1 MKCPKCNADLG
12 DQDFAFCP
20 KCGERLPGKGGQ
32 EDRSEQEPNATGQTD
47 SKTFEKYQDPSDKV
61 AKPKKKY
68 VWIVV
73 LVLVILFLFILIRAC
88 SGGGKSNNNSGASSA
103 YSKDISTS
111 SAEKIDLQ
119 SLTTSQQCFYF
130 TPKNAYSKEDK
141 IYGSYAFEVTNTFDV
156 PIMISNY
163 TVDFVDAS
171 GTILGHDNN
180 VNLIPRILQPGE
192 KGYCGGETSA
202 VTSDPA
208 NISQMKVSLSVER
221 TNKKVE
227 KLDFENVNMLYSKYD
242 TKATGTVINNTS
254 SDLNSMAS
262 IVVVCFDK
270 DDHLIGAQFAAV
282 DSKIEKGKSATF
294 EANFLSTNLTQDKV
308 AKVMA
313 VGYDFTQTLR
323 K

>member
-20 KCGERLPGKGGQ
+20 KCGEKLPSK
-32 EDRSEQEPNATGQTD
+32 SEQENQSKQRPDTTSQTD
-47 SKTFEKYQDPSDKV
+47 SKTFEKYQDPSDKTI
-61 AKPKKKY
+61 KPKKKY
-68 VWIVV
+68 VWIVI
-73 LVLVILFLFILIRAC
+73 LVLVVLLLFILIRAC
-88 SGGGKSNNNSGASSA
+88 SGGGKSNSSSGASSV

-130 TPKNAYSKEDK
+130 APKDSYSKENE

-156 PIMISNY
+156 PIRISSY

-171 GTILGHDNN
+171 GTILGHEDNA
-180 VNLIPRILQPGE
+180 NLIPHILQPGE
-192 KGYCGGETSA
+192 KGYCGSFASA

-208 NISQMKVSLSVER
+208 NISQMKVTLNVER

-227 KLDFENVNMLYSKYD
+227 MFDFQNVDMLYSQYNV
-242 TKATGTVINNTS
+242 KATGTVINNTS
-254 SDLNSMAS
+254 SDSNNMTS

-282 DSKIEKGKSATF
+282 NSKIEKGKSATF
-294 EANFLSTNLTQDKV
+294 EANFSNTNLTKDKV
-308 AKVMA
+308 AKVKA
-313 VGYDFTQTLR
+313 FGYASQLIR
-323 K
+323 

>member
-20 KCGERLPGKGGQ
+20 KCGEKLPGK
-32 EDRSEQEPNATGQTD
+32 SEQENQSEQGPDTTSQTD
-47 SKTFEKYQDPSDKV
+47 SKTFEKYQDPSDKTI
-61 AKPKKKY
+61 KPKKKY
-68 VWIVV
+68 VWIVI
-73 LVLVILFLFILIRAC
+73 LVLVVLLLFILIRAC
-88 SGGGKSNNNSGASSA
+88 SGGGKSNSSSGASSV

-130 TPKNAYSKEDK
+130 APKDSYSKENE

-156 PIMISNY
+156 PIMVSSY

-171 GTILGHDNN
+171 GTILGHDDNA
-180 VNLIPRILQPGE
+180 NLIPHILQPGE
-192 KGYCGGETSA
+192 KGYCGSFA
-202 VTSDPA
+202 RAITSDPA
-208 NISQMKVSLSVER
+208 NVSQMKVTLNVER

-227 KLDFENVNMLYSKYD
+227 MFDFENVNMLYSQND
-242 TKATGTVINNTS
+242 VKATGTVINNTS
-254 SDLNSMAS
+254 SDSNNMTS

-282 DSKIEKGKSATF
+282 NSKIEKGKSATF
-294 EANFLSTNLTQDKV
+294 EANFSNTNLTKDKV
-308 AKVMA
+308 AKVKA
-313 VGYDFTQTLR
+313 FGYASQLIR
-323 K
+323 

>member
-20 KCGERLPGKGGQ
+20 KCGEKLPGK
-32 EDRSEQEPNATGQTD
+32 SEQENQSEQGSDTTSQTD

-73 LVLVILFLFILIRAC
+73 LVLVILLLFILIRAC

-111 SAEKIDLQ
+111 SAEKVDLQ
-119 SLTTSQQCFYF
+119 SLSTSQQCFYF
-130 TPKNAYSKEDK
+130 APKNAYSKEDK

-156 PIMISNY
+156 PIMVSSY

-171 GTILGHDNN
+171 GTILGHDDNA
-180 VNLIPRILQPGE
+180 NLIPHILQPGE
-192 KGYCGGETSA
+192 KGYCGSFA
-202 VTSDPA
+202 RAITSDPA
-208 NISQMKVSLSVER
+208 NVSQMKVTLNVER

-227 KLDFENVNMLYSKYD
+227 MFDFENVNMLYSQND
-242 TKATGTVINNTS
+242 VKATGTVINNTS
-254 SDLNSMAS
+254 SDSNNMTS

-282 DSKIEKGKSATF
+282 NSKIEKGKSATF
-294 EANFLSTNLTQDKV
+294 EANFSNTNLTKDKV

-313 VGYDFTQTLR
+313 FGYASQLIR
-323 K
+323 

>member
-20 KCGERLPGKGGQ
+20 KCGEKLPSKSEQ
-32 EDRSEQEPNATGQTD
+32 ENQSEQEPDTISQTD
-47 SKTFEKYQDPSDKV
+47 SKTFGKYQDPSDKV

-68 VWIVV
+68 IWIVV

-88 SGGGKSNNNSGASSA
+88 SGGGKSNNNSGVSSA

-119 SLTTSQQCFYF
+119 SLSTSQQCFYF

-156 PIMISNY
+156 PIMISSY

-208 NISQMKVSLSVER
+208 NISKMKVSLSVER
-221 TNKKVE
+221 TNKKVQMF
-227 KLDFENVNMLYSKYD
+227 DFENVNMLYSKHD
-242 TKATGTVINNTS
+242 IKATGTVINNTS
-254 SDLNSMAS
+254 LDAKDGAS

-270 DDHLIGAQFAAV
+270 DDHLIGAQFARV
-282 DSKIEKGKSATF
+282 NSKIEKGKSATF
-294 EANFLSTNLTQDKV
+294 EVGFLSSNLTQDKV

-313 VGYDFTQTLR
+313 VGYDFDQTLR
-323 K
+323 